1 MDGPG
6 VGTMA
11 IQRNSWTGP
20 SKVSG
25 DMTMRRT
32 KDALALA
39 TIAGDTCSGTISAI
53 RALVPR
59 KVNAA
64 RAGIA
69 ATSLRGSRLVVPGA
83 ICRGNIFPWGPCA
96 AQNSL
101 GVHVPRKVNAA
112 GASSAASFLR
122 GSTLAALRATCNTT
136 LTHLLPKVGVPG
148 GGLLWS
154 SLRGCSSLA
163 LGPIHICIISAI
175 NLPRNPCAVQ
185 SQRSWSWQLDA
196 ACTAEL
202 PHGFGSADL
211 MAMGSHRLYAIAG
224 PHSGNKLWKQFHSSA
239 MQASLPLV
247 CAACF
252 PTEFGRH
259 PFSKCNKLQTKFQ

>member
-11 IQRNSWTGP
+11 IPRNSWTGP

-39 TIAGDTCSGTISAI
+39 AIAGDTFSGTISAI

-69 ATSLRGSRLVVPGA
+69 ASSLGGSRLVVLGA
-83 ICRGNIFPWGPCA
+83 ICRGNIFPWGPYA
-96 AQNSL
+96 AQNSHGAHML
-101 GVHVPRKVNAA
+101 HKVSAA
-112 GASSAASFLR
+112 GAGIVASSLR
-122 GSTLAALRATCNTT
+122 GSRLVVLGVICSGTMFPRGSCAAQSECGGSWYRGKLSQWIFIR
-136 LTHLLPKVGVPG
+136 

-154 SLRGCSSLA
+154 SLRGSPQLISL
-163 LGPIHICIISAI
+163 GIHVPCKVSAAGAGS
-175 NLPRNPCAVQ
+175 LMQLARQ
-185 SQRSWSWQLDA
+185 SCLMGLDQQ
-196 ACTAEL
+196 
-202 PHGFGSADL
+202 
-211 MAMGSHRLYAIAG
+211 I
-224 PHSGNKLWKQFHSSA
+224 
-239 MQASLPLV
+239 
-247 CAACF
+247 
-252 PTEFGRH
+252 
-259 PFSKCNKLQTKFQ
+259 

>member
-11 IQRNSWTGP
+11 IPRNSWTGP

-25 DMTMRRT
+25 DMMMRRT

-39 TIAGDTCSGTISAI
+39 AIAVHRGRSWQCGKLSQGILISGTSSAI

-69 ATSLRGSRLVVPGA
+69 ASSLGGSRLVVLGA
-83 ICRGNIFPWGPCA
+83 ICRGNIFPWGPYA
-96 AQNSL
+96 AQSSHGALVPRKVNVAGAGIAASSLSGYLLAVLEATYSL

-122 GSTLAALRATCNTT
+122 GSALAALRATCNTT
-136 LTHLLPKVGVPG
+136 LTHLLPKVAPQLISLGIHVPCKVSAAG
-148 GGLLWS
+148 AGSLMQLAWQSCLMGLDQQ
-154 SLRGCSSLA
+154 
-163 LGPIHICIISAI
+163 I
-175 NLPRNPCAVQ
+175 
-185 SQRSWSWQLDA
+185 
-196 ACTAEL
+196 
-202 PHGFGSADL
+202 
-211 MAMGSHRLYAIAG
+211 
-224 PHSGNKLWKQFHSSA
+224 
-239 MQASLPLV
+239 
-247 CAACF
+247 
-252 PTEFGRH
+252 
-259 PFSKCNKLQTKFQ
+259 